1 VTVPWSLT
9 STCAWLAVLGAGAEG
24 GLWGV
29 AGPSPVGAAGT
40 GGVGLGNPE
49 RAALGAEVPAVP

>member
-1 VTVPWSLT
+1 
-9 STCAWLAVLGAGAEG
+9 
-24 GLWGV
+24 V

-49 RAALGAEVPAVP
+49 RAALGAEVPAVT